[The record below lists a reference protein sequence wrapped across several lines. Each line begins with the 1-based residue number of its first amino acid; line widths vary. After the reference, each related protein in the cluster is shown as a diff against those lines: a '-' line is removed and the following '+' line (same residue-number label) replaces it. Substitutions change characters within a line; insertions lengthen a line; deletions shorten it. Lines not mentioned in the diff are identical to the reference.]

1 MKGGEWSPPPCTG
14 FRAHLMPNC
23 SDGSKDRRARA
34 PVVSRTRE
42 STVPRAPA
50 SLPAHRPVGSCL
62 SPAPHPRWTGPQQPS
77 SRLTGGEASGAHR
90 AVCLRAPQPD
100 PPLTKVPRKV
110 PARPAPTA
118 PASLQGPPNPHV
130 LCQPCPLP
138 LPAARG
144 HIPRL
149 STFHRPWAFLSTFH
163 CRHVT
168 HQNSPQSPDPMSPPP
183 GAVICHLCHRLTPG
197 TTMKRQHS
205 CPGAWPQPLS
215 PHLCPLYPTDSPPGG
230 QVPDMDAHP
239 PLQSGCSHNL
249 HEVKTE
255 PRPPLLPLHEQHK
268 AGTLGA
274 SPRPTWPC
282 TVLLDTPLHAS
293 VPL

>member
-118 PASLQGPPNPHV
+118 PSWRGEGAFPGSPSPSRGGG
-130 LCQPCPLP
+130 CF
-138 LPAARG
+138 RG
-144 HIPRL
+144 HLMEHFPFYGIQKRGHQLHLRQP
-149 STFHRPWAFLSTFH
+149 PWA
-163 CRHVT
+163 
-168 HQNSPQSPDPMSPPP
+168 
-183 GAVICHLCHRLTPG
+183 
-197 TTMKRQHS
+197 
-205 CPGAWPQPLS
+205 
-215 PHLCPLYPTDSPPGG
+215 
-230 QVPDMDAHP
+230 
-239 PLQSGCSHNL
+239 
-249 HEVKTE
+249 
-255 PRPPLLPLHEQHK
+255 PPLLPP
-268 AGTLGA
+268 A
-274 SPRPTWPC
+274 PRKPWSLIKDTISC
-282 TVLLDTPLHAS
+282 QRRTCLEFFYLLS
-293 VPL
+293 EFG